1 MTEVETNRTW
11 EIKFATT
18 TSVAFFYLL
27 PAILSVFR
35 AYKTPEKG
43 GRGEIIFDAKTKKKT
58 NMRNMHVSVALLLL
72 ASLGPVLPASDCPTK
87 AIYKQPNCLERSQ
100 YSEFWRTNSRFTS
113 ADGPCF
119 ETETEPVKIIEKKF
133 FYGHESLT
141 FFGVCV

>member
-1 MTEVETNRTW
+1 MGDKIRV
-11 EIKFATT
+11 
-18 TSVAFFYLL
+18 FYLL

-35 AYKTPEKG
+35 VYKTPEKG

-119 ETETEPVKIIEKKF
+119 ETATEPVKIIEKKF
-133 FYGHESLT
+133 FMGT
-141 FFGVCV
+141 KV